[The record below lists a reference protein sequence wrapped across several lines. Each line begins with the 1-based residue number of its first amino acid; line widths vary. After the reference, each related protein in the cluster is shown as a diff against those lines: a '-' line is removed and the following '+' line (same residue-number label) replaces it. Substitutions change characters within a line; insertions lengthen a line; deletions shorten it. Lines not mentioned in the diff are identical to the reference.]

1 MGSGHRNNNAFE
13 RARHR
18 CEGGTCHMSSYV
30 VICLHISPFVPI
42 WLRERDL
49 LPFCRWQNVRLRRH
63 GSRRPTV
70 RRTVG
75 TDLSNPSSPPHE
87 RKTPP
92 FGGVFFK
99 FLGRMTGLHIPT
111 LRVGALPLVRLELHF
126 IRSRQ
131 LSCRTS
137 GSHPIRPENSKMPRP
152 GHF

>member
-1 MGSGHRNNNAFE
+1 
-13 RARHR
+13 
-18 CEGGTCHMSSYV
+18 MSSYV

-92 FGGVFFK
+92 FGGVLFHGC
-99 FLGRMTGLHIPT
+99 GRGICCIFA
-111 LRVGALPLVRLELHF
+111 VDKNVRL
-126 IRSRQ
+126 RRRGSRRPTVHRTVGTD
-131 LSCRTS
+131 LSNPS
-137 GSHPIRPENSKMPRP
+137 LIPSHETKTPPFGGAFVSWLRERDLNPRP
-152 GHF
+152 PGYELL